1 MKGAF
6 YWSVRREL
14 WEHRAV
20 WIAPLAVAC
29 FAILAFVFAMGVGHF
44 AKSGNFSALPP
55 AAQQQ
60 LMMMPLG
67 MAASMVAI
75 TGWLVAAFYCLDAL
89 NTERRDRS
97 ILFWKSM
104 PVSDLTTVL
113 SKAAVPIVAIPA
125 VAYALAIA
133 TQAILLVI
141 AGVGLRSGG
150 ADFATLYDRLP
161 VGVMVVSFAYGVA
174 VHALWYAPLFA
185 LMLLVSVLVRRP
197 FLWIVVPAIA
207 VQLLEKIAF
216 GTNYSGAFIKYRLVG
231 GMTEAFAP
239 GAMQHPIT
247 QLSQLDPVRFVT
259 SPGLWL
265 GLLAAALFLY
275 GAARVRRSKE
285 PLS

>member
-20 WIAPLAVAC
+20 WIVPLAVAC
-29 FAILAFVFAMGVGHF
+29 FALLAFVLALGVGHF
-44 AKSGNFSALPP
+44 VRSGNFSVMPP
-55 AAQQQ
+55 AQQQ
-60 LMMMPLG
+60 HFVMMPFSI
-67 MAASMVAI
+67 AASMVVVI
-75 TGWLVAAFYCLDAL
+75 GWVVAAFYCLDAL

-113 SKAAVPIVAIPA
+113 SKAAIPIVVIPG
-125 VAYALAIA
+125 VAYAIAIA
-133 TQAILLVI
+133 TQAALLVI
-141 AGVGLRSGG
+141 AGIGLRSAG
-150 ADFATLYDRLP
+150 ADIAMYYDRLP

-174 VHALWYAPLFA
+174 VHALWYVPLFA

-197 FLWIVVPAIA
+197 FLWIVVPAI
-207 VQLLEKIAF
+207 VIQVLERIAF
-216 GTNYSGAFIKYRLVG
+216 GTNFSGAFIKYRLVG
-231 GMTEAFAP
+231 AMTEAFTP

-247 QLSQLDPVRFVT
+247 QLSQLDPARFFT

-265 GLLAAALFLY
+265 GLAAAALFLY
-275 GAARVRRSKE
+275 AATRVRRSKE